1 MSEETIVDT
10 REELNRGRAEALDAL
25 IQAAENAAPAAPPS
39 WIPYD
44 AANPRC
50 EGWSG
55 VEWGKEDFSPN
66 GPNFLIDVNSLTQKV
81 LADKMLLELIPS
93 EWKYGI
99 PQEGKAW
106 ATAWGEADLADKRKR
121 LADLTKA
128 MAPLTVA
135 VPNLGKQ
142 LDSYPIERIVRGE
155 FKVMS
160 DDGRDIVI
168 HTTPEKYQLR
178 QALTNYYLRMNES
191 HDRRFCKEFI
201 VMDEDIR
208 SSLNSILSTQNN
220 RQMND
225 VYREKLAPSD
235 TVMDNRY
242 IFAALATAGYTDAKI
257 FKIFLGVATAT
268 LETYGLRFF
277 LDIKSFDDL
286 ASVLP
291 LKAAAENFCA
301 LLGFVFGVAAR
312 NIFREVFESFL
323 LTSYQVSDLDLHVF
337 MLHAFDSALV
347 QYQLVMRGRQTDR
360 TNPPSYLRDMSGPDK
375 YKSVLE
381 ETFAT
386 YMSLRHEAVTRFTA
400 SPAGKAYV
408 KLLLELPCVV
418 AAASRKPAV
427 VTVSAASTSPKRV
440 RDTSPQADRSPK
452 KPAAT
457 GSTAGKRKTPQ
468 SSEPC
473 IAHLCTSLRIP
484 KVGKCPWENE
494 PDQCLWSHAK
504 VTERARAYELIEN
517 SPAKSLKDSDIR
529 NVALGIV
536 QTSKL
541 LERP

>member
-1 MSEETIVDT
+1 
-10 REELNRGRAEALDAL
+10 
-25 IQAAENAAPAAPPS
+25 
-39 WIPYD
+39 
-44 AANPRC
+44 
-50 EGWSG
+50 
-55 VEWGKEDFSPN
+55 
-66 GPNFLIDVNSLTQKV
+66 
-81 LADKMLLELIPS
+81 MLLELIPS

-99 PQEGKAW
+99 SQEGKAW
-106 ATAWGEADLADKRKR
+106 ATAWGEADLADKRNR
-121 LADLTKA
+121 LAELTKA
-128 MAPLTVA
+128 MAPRTVA
-135 VPNLGKQ
+135 DPNQGKQ
-142 LDSYPIERIVRGE
+142 LDSDPMERIVRGE

-208 SSLNSILSTQNN
+208 SSLNSILSAQNN

-235 TVMDNRY
+235 AVMDNRY
-242 IFAALATAGYTDAKI
+242 IFAALATAGYTDAKR
-257 FKIFLGVATAT
+257 FKIFLGVSTAT

-277 LDIKSFDDL
+277 LEIKSLDDL

-291 LKAAAENFCA
+291 LKAAAENYCA
-301 LLGFVFGVAAR
+301 LSGFVFGVAAR
-312 NIFREVFESFL
+312 NIFREVFESSL
-323 LTSYQVSDLDLHVF
+323 LTSYQVVDLDLHVF

-347 QYQLVMRGRQTDR
+347 EYQLIMRGRQTDR

-375 YKSVLE
+375 YKLVLE
-381 ETFAT
+381 ETFAP
-386 YMSLRHEAVTRFTA
+386 YMSLRHEAVTRFSA

-418 AAASRKPAV
+418 AARKPAV
-427 VTVSAASTSPKRV
+427 TVSTASTSPKRV
-440 RDTSPQADRSPK
+440 RDASPQADRSPK

-457 GSTAGKRKTPQ
+457 GAAAGKRKTPQ

-529 NVALGIV
+529 NTALGIV

-541 LERP
+541 LEGP